1 MNRIRI
7 FQGNQTRI
15 FQENRTCLFRWYSTS
30 LFRWYRTGIFQW
42 KPLFFC
48 GMAVCVCL
56 LSAGCGGPQR
66 ITVTG
71 VKSFSP
77 ETQREGFFPEQ
88 TGAQAD
94 PGKGIPDQAYAGN
107 DAANRENAG
116 NGAANRENA
125 GNSAADEIAVY
136 VCGAV
141 QKEGVYYLAAGS
153 RICDALEAAGGFR
166 NDADR
171 QWLNQAK
178 ILTDGE
184 MLVVYSEEETAD
196 MRLHGLT
203 QGEGAAAPSG
213 SASGTA
219 CDPGETGALIN
230 LNTASKEQLM
240 TLPGIGEAKA
250 DAIIRYRTETGLFAS
265 TEDVMNIS
273 GIKNSVFN
281 RIKDRITV

>member
-1 MNRIRI
+1 MKRIRI
-7 FQGNQTRI
+7 FQGNR
-15 FQENRTCLFRWYSTS
+15 TS

-77 ETQREGFFPEQ
+77 ETQREGLFQEQ

-94 PGKGIPDQAYAGN
+94 PGKVIPDQAYAGN